1 MEEVAGTAEK
11 LAKDKVTTA
20 PPPPPFRQRA
30 TQSVYSRIY
39 SEDGK
44 EARNKRAEQRR
55 MRAMGIEKLGEEE
68 YKKLL
73 QEIDRMTQTPV
84 DMQEL
89 IDKRMKEIAERLE
102 AEEKEKEV
110 EEQRKTRPGTSKDT
124 IPTTRSSTT
133 RRKPET
139 DTDKTKSGKTDSQPR
154 PKTKQSKQVKID
166 DASKSRKDK
175 VEKRAKRSK
184 TAAVPLIEDDDDD
197 DLEMIMDKADEIYEP
212 EEDDEEIYKMDD
224 DDDDFQEPPP
234 RSRKTTTSKMPTTK
248 RRVEKSTKKKEDTED
263 ETLALFQR
271 IVGPEFEVRASEEFE
286 DDPKDKYGNPVE
298 AVGFRATM
306 KMLALELKEAVKKG
320 KNIEETYMDL
330 IKSTIEVAKAMK
342 YPGATTVELEDVL
355 KSVKD
360 LKCSAWRKYLKG
372 ETRMEPA
379 DVELEDEEPEG
390 DLVIQGPI
398 LGKEAMTAAAEA
410 IHKLPLMLLADTK
423 RQLKHL
429 FEHTMQ
435 AHQHAAEASKCLKE
449 LHEQLPLDVFL
460 RIADSA
466 VRPLVVLHVPR
477 TEQIIEKLKETAL
490 KRTREQA
497 LELKE
502 AVKKGKNIEETY
514 TDLIKSTIEVAK
526 AMKYPGATTVE
537 LEDVLKSVK
546 DLKCSAWR
554 KYLKGET
561 RMEPADVELE
571 DEEPEGDLVIQGPI
585 LGKEAT
591 TAAAEAIH
599 KLPPMLLADTK
610 RQLKHLFEHTM
621 QAHQHAA
628 EASKCLKE
636 LHEQLPLDVFLRVAD
651 SAVRPLVVLH
661 VPRMEQIIEKLKET
675 ALKRT
680 REQKRTGSTEVTDV
694 MVSRNLPQCRK
705 WTAEEEYRPRKM
717 IASIVYK
724 YVREAMFKGNTV
736 TQTIVDEFGLPKTTI
751 HRQLF
756 GKKYPGGGQTLEKLR
771 SQDRKVEATGS
782 GKRKV
787 AVILKKLRTVTEE
800 EPPAKKL
807 KTVTEKEP
815 PVKKTKTI
823 TEEDP
828 PSKRVEATG
837 SGKRKPPA
845 KTAKT
850 TTEEEPPSKKGK
862 GPGKKSGKER
872 TAEDIRGAA
881 TAESEKRKRE
891 VQKRKA
897 QEEEEE
903 FEEDPDKPTK
913 AEIRASKAASKT
925 LFIH

>member
-20 PPPPPFRQRA
+20 PPPPFRQRV
-30 TQSVYSRIY
+30 TKSIYSRVY
-39 SEDGK
+39 SEDGR

-55 MRAMGIEKLGEEE
+55 MRATGIEKLGEEE

-110 EEQRKTRPGTSKDT
+110 EEQRKTRPGTSTET
-124 IPTTRSSTT
+124 IPTTRSSTK

-139 DTDKTKSGKTDSQPR
+139 DTDKTKSGKTDSQPK
-154 PKTKQSKQVKID
+154 PKVKQSKQVNID
-166 DASKSRKDK
+166 DESKSQKDK
-175 VEKRAKRSK
+175 VEKRSK
-184 TAAVPLIEDDDDD
+184 TAAIPLIEDDDDD

-212 EEDDEEIYKMDD
+212 EEDDEEIYQMDD

-234 RSRKTTTSKMPTTK
+234 RSRKTTTSKIPTTK

-271 IVGPEFEVRASEEFE
+271 IVGPEFEVRASEEYK
-286 DDPKDKYGNPVE
+286 DDPKDKCGNPVE
-298 AVGFRATM
+298 AAGFRATM
-306 KMLALELKEAVKKG
+306 KML
-320 KNIEETYMDL
+320 
-330 IKSTIEVAKAMK
+330 
-342 YPGATTVELEDVL
+342 
-355 KSVKD
+355 
-360 LKCSAWRKYLKG
+360 
-372 ETRMEPA
+372 
-379 DVELEDEEPEG
+379 
-390 DLVIQGPI
+390 
-398 LGKEAMTAAAEA
+398 
-410 IHKLPLMLLADTK
+410 
-423 RQLKHL
+423 
-429 FEHTMQ
+429 
-435 AHQHAAEASKCLKE
+435 
-449 LHEQLPLDVFL
+449 
-460 RIADSA
+460 
-466 VRPLVVLHVPR
+466 
-477 TEQIIEKLKETAL
+477 
-490 KRTREQA
+490 A

-526 AMKYPGATTVE
+526 AMKYPGATMVE
-537 LEDVLKSVK
+537 LGDVLKSVK
-546 DLKCSAWR
+546 DPKCSAWR

-561 RMEPADVELE
+561 KMEPADAELE
-571 DEEPEGDLVIQGPI
+571 DEEPEGEGDLVIQGPI

-591 TAAAEAIH
+591 EAAAEAIH

-636 LHEQLPLDVFLRVAD
+636 LHEQLPLDVFLRIAD
-651 SAVRPLVVLH
+651 SAVRPLVILH
-661 VPRMEQIIEKLKET
+661 VPRTEQIIEKLKDT
-675 ALKRT
+675 AMKRT
-680 REQKRTGSTEVTDV
+680 QERRKTGSTEVTDV
-694 MVSRNLPQCRK
+694 MISRNLLQCGK
-705 WTAEEEYRPRKM
+705 WTAEEEYRPHKM

-787 AVILKKLRTVTEE
+787 AVILKKVKMVTEK
-800 EPPAKKL
+800 EPPAKKA
-807 KTVTEKEP
+807 KTVTEKE
-815 PVKKTKTI
+815 
-823 TEEDP
+823 
-828 PSKRVEATG
+828 
-837 SGKRKPPA
+837 PPA

-872 TAEDIRGAA
+872 SAKDIRGAA

-903 FEEDPDKPTK
+903 FEEDPDKPTR
-913 AEIRASKAASKT
+913 AEIRASKPASKA